1 MKVNILS
8 ETKDDLIPD
17 GWYTVFDELNEKD
30 MNITVFDDQILG
42 YQLMEN
48 SLDYL
53 IEKHPNAQEILKV
66 LFNETKTK
74 PSTNDIDLILDY
86 IKEEFKMPD
95 YYTFEQRAEFDP
107 KIIAGKMLDEIEDD
121 LEYDY
126 WLKDY
131 YERNPILK
139 NLYKAFYMFKTTVLD
154 TLIEEEEPQIFI
166 IDDRQGFEIIE
177 NYHNLDELYSELLNE
192 YPRFADAKLT
202 GISWS
207 KKVYKRWLGICYK
220 HFDNNHTIFINI
232 LLSSPQVSRE
242 AVKYIMY
249 HELLHAIG
257 FWKHDQIFR
266 SAEWKYPDSE
276 NLDGELDAI
285 SLKYNINYKELAKLR
300 FQKED
305 NKKDKIKDINESED
319 NNFLDDKSKT
329 QIDSK
334 FCRECG
340 NELPLKAKFCDK
352 CGSNVE
358 Y

>member
-8 ETKDDLIPD
+8 ETKYDLIPD
-17 GWYTVFDELNEKD
+17 GLYTVFDELNEKD

-53 IEKHPNAQEILKV
+53 IEKQPNAQEILKV

-74 PSTNDIDLILDY
+74 PSINDIDLILDY

-95 YYTFEQRAEFDP
+95 YYTFEQRAGFDP
-107 KIIAGKMLDEIEDD
+107 KIIAGKILDEIEDD

-154 TLIEEEEPQIFI
+154 TLIEKEEPQIFI

-192 YPRFADAKLT
+192 YPRFSDAKLT
-202 GISWS
+202 GYFGV
-207 KKVYKRWLGICYK
+207 KKFIKDCGEYV
-220 HFDNNHTIFINI
+220 INI
-232 LLSSPQVSRE
+232 
-242 AVKYIMY
+242 
-249 HELLHAIG
+249 
-257 FWKHDQIFR
+257 F
-266 SAEWKYPDSE
+266 
-276 NLDGELDAI
+276 
-285 SLKYNINYKELAKLR
+285 
-300 FQKED
+300 
-305 NKKDKIKDINESED
+305 
-319 NNFLDDKSKT
+319 
-329 QIDSK
+329 
-334 FCRECG
+334 
-340 NELPLKAKFCDK
+340 
-352 CGSNVE
+352 
-358 Y
+358 